1 MLALLALAALQS
13 PPSSQGARP
22 PLASGLVRSVEV
34 ARTAPAFVQHFRLD
48 QGELRAERVPLG
60 LARYVSGPDP
70 EGGIHV
76 ELELELFA
84 PGLRLI
90 HVEQANVLRRRLV
103 FRELGAHAGRTLFLE
118 GRPSEPLLGYELGG
132 PEVVRRTTEAGGIL
146 PLLLLESQR
155 RGALPPGQLRVL
167 DPLSTAFEPLILEA
181 RDDARGRLLEA
192 RRADGTLRWRVVLA
206 GAELAEL
213 AELRFQERGP
223 LARPI
228 PPEEFA
234 RWRERHEQEA
244 HSAREAAA
252 ARARPWDGLLEDL
265 QRQRPR

>member
-13 PPSSQGARP
+13 IPAGDGVRP
-22 PLASGLVRSVEV
+22 PLASGLVRAVEV
-34 ARTAPAFVQHFRLD
+34 ARAAPAFVQHFRLD
-48 QGELRAERVPLG
+48 AGELRAERAPLG
-60 LARYVSGPDP
+60 LARYVAGPDP
-70 EGGIHV
+70 EGGTHV

-90 HVEQANVLRRRLV
+90 HVEQANLQRRRLV
-103 FRELGAHAGRTLFLE
+103 FRELGARAARTLFLE

-132 PEVVRRTTEAGGIL
+132 PEVLRRTTEAGGIL

-155 RGALPPGQLRVL
+155 RGALPPGELRVL
-167 DPLSTAFEPLILEA
+167 DPLSTAFEPLALAA
-181 RDDARGRLLEA
+181 RDDALGRVLEA
-192 RRADGTLRWRVVLA
+192 RRADGSLRWRAVLA
-206 GAELAEL
+206 GAEL

-228 PPEEFA
+228 APEEFA
-234 RWRERHEQEA
+234 RWRERHEQETR
-244 HSAREAAA
+244 SAREAAA
-252 ARARPWDGLLEDL
+252 ARARPWDGLLEEL

>member
-13 PPSSQGARP
+13 VSAGDAARP

-34 ARTAPAFVQHFRLD
+34 ARAVPAFVQHFRLD
-48 QGELRAERVPLG
+48 AGELRAERAPLG
-60 LARYVSGPDP
+60 LARYVAGPDP

-90 HVEQANVLRRRLV
+90 HVEQANVQRRRLV
-103 FRELGAHAGRTLFLE
+103 FRELSARAGRTLFLE
-118 GRPSEPLLGYELGG
+118 GRPAEPLLGYELGG
-132 PEVVRRTTEAGGIL
+132 PEVVRRATEAGGIL

-155 RGALPPGQLRVL
+155 RGALPPGELRVL
-167 DPLSTAFEPLILEA
+167 DPLSTAFEPLALAA
-181 RDDARGRLLEA
+181 RDEAHGRVLEA
-192 RRADGTLRWRVVLA
+192 RRADGSLRWRVVLA
-206 GAELAEL
+206 GAEL

-265 QRQRPR
+265 QRQRAR